1 MQQLAR
7 ASGVKR
13 TTVYYVV
20 EQLKKKGLLNI
31 QVKGLKEFVVA
42 ETPEKLDSMLD
53 ERKRLA
59 QSVLPELLALY
70 NFQGSDSFIK
80 YYEGPEAMKS
90 VYEGLLRDALPGDDY
105 LVLSDFD
112 RWYKLA
118 PDYFQGFLERRARMD
133 LNIRVLSTDSAWARE
148 HLKIQPRYNWKIKL
162 LPPGTVITT
171 NVVIIPKKVVVHQLV
186 PPIIA
191 LVIENSSIVQYH
203 REMFEI
209 IWGR

>member
-1 MQQLAR
+1 MGLSANEAEVYLGALSCSRASVQQLAR

-90 VYEGLLRDALPGDDY
+90 VYE
-105 LVLSDFD
+105 
-112 RWYKLA
+112 
-118 PDYFQGFLERRARMD
+118 
-133 LNIRVLSTDSAWARE
+133 
-148 HLKIQPRYNWKIKL
+148 
-162 LPPGTVITT
+162 
-171 NVVIIPKKVVVHQLV
+171 
-186 PPIIA
+186 
-191 LVIENSSIVQYH
+191 
-203 REMFEI
+203 
-209 IWGR
+209 